1 MRASGN
7 SDPSVCVQNLLKT
20 VRGEVPYE
28 RIKGLDPT
36 LIDQPGALAAEKLT
50 ADVEFVLETY
60 EPRIRLTS
68 AELSA
73 IAAQTGGFALK
84 ADIK

>member
-28 RIKGLDPT
+28 
-36 LIDQPGALAAEKLT
+36 LIDQPGALAAEKLA

-60 EPRIRLTS
+60 EPRVRLTS

-73 IAAQTGGFALK
+73 IAAQTGNFALK